1 MNQDP
6 ILFVVSVPVEH
17 AEAIR
22 KALHEA
28 GAGRLG
34 NYSDCSFSYRGVG
47 RFLPGEGASPA
58 YGEKG
63 SLSAFEEE
71 RIEVLCERS
80 KLREV
85 IAAMKAAHPYEEPAF
100 HFFSVEQTP

>member
-1 MNQDP
+1 MNQESV
-6 ILFVVSVPVEH
+6 LFVVSVPVEH
-17 AEAIR
+17 ADAVR
-22 KALHEA
+22 KAIHDA
-28 GAGRLG
+28 GGG
-34 NYSDCSFSYRGVG
+34 NMGHYSHCSFSYRGVG

>member
-1 MNQDP
+1 MNQESV
-6 ILFVVSVPVEH
+6 LFVVSVPVEH
-17 AEAIR
+17 ADAVR
-22 KALHEA
+22 KAIHDV
-28 GAGRLG
+28 GGGNMG
-34 NYSDCSFSYRGVG
+34 NYSHCSFSYRGVG

-85 IAAMKAAHPYEEPAF
+85 IAAMREAHPYEEPAF
-100 HFFSVEQTP
+100 HFFSVEQAP